1 MMLFELSK
9 KQFKTRRQQS
19 AANPLPLLQD
29 NPHHKTYRKQQR
41 IPALTFHDHGE

>member
-19 AANPLPLLQD
+19 AANPLPLL
-29 NPHHKTYRKQQR
+29 KTTLITR
-41 IPALTFHDHGE
+41 LTESNNAFLH